1 VSVTDA
7 GAQGNGDSSDANIAP
22 QGLFVTFTSKATNLA
37 TDANG
42 AVSDVFVVSAPD
54 RTTGNTAAPTATIA
68 QADQPQAVIGEQ
80 FIQFVVTYNDDVD
93 LAPTSFDSSD
103 VTVTPPGGGAALPVE
118 LVTSTG
124 SGTQAKVVYRIQAP
138 GGTVDDADAGQY
150 TVNIQANQVQDAN
163 GNSVAAGALSPVTV
177 TPAAA
182 SGPDLVPSIPTAPPA
197 AVGGSK
203 GQVKVVVTN
212 QGDQPVPKKS
222 SMNLQ
227 LWLSSDG
234 TIDANDTLLVQ
245 QTKKFSAKP
254 GKGKKYT
261 LKYTYNAPA
270 GGPNYQLLAFADAG
284 STIAESRENNNVA
297 SAAVVVAPPFIDFA
311 TTVNTIKA
319 TAVSGKKF
327 TVPVT
332 ITNNGNV
339 PSKGTATF
347 TILATT
353 HDAPGN
359 SDDVSV
365 TTVTKPL
372 NVKNGKSKKLKLTV
386 LLPTLA
392 PGNYRFIVS
401 TAFTGN
407 LADAV
412 AINDI
417 GISPNPTAVA

>member
-1 VSVTDA
+1 V
-7 GAQGNGDSSDANIAP
+7 
-22 QGLFVTFTSKATNLA
+22 A
-37 TDANG
+37 TDGNG
-42 AVSDVFVVSAPD
+42 AVPDVFVVSAPD
-54 RTTGNTAAPTATIA
+54 RTTGNTNPPTATIA

-93 LAPTSFDSSD
+93 LATTSFDSSD
-103 VTVTPPGGGAALPVE
+103 VTVTPPGGGAAIPAE
-118 LVTSTG
+118 LVSSTG
-124 SGTQAKVVYRIQAP
+124 SGTSAKVTYRIQAP
-138 GGTVDDADAGQY
+138 GGDVDDADAGQY
-150 TVNIQANQVQDAN
+150 TVNVQANQVQDAN
-163 GNSVAAGALSPVTV
+163 GNPVAAGALAPVTV

-182 SGPDLVPSIPTAPPA
+182 TGPDLVATIPTAPPS

-203 GQVKVVVTN
+203 GSVKVVVTN

-222 SMNLQ
+222 TMNLQ
-227 LWLSSDG
+227 LFLSADG
-234 TIDANDTLLVQ
+234 TVDAGDTLLVQ

-254 GKGKKYT
+254 GKGKKFN
-261 LKYTYNAPA
+261 LKYVYDAPA
-270 GGPNYQLLAFADAG
+270 GGPNYQLLAVADAAN
-284 STIAESRENNNVA
+284 TIAESRENNNVG

-311 TTVNTIKA
+311 TTVNTIKG

-359 SDDVSV
+359 PDDISV
-365 TTVTKPL
+365 NTVTKPL

-386 LLPTLA
+386 LLPTLT

-412 AINDI
+412 AINDV